1 MTVAVI
7 KDNEAVQKEFPRDF
21 KHWKDIETER
31 YVLKTDAK
39 SIEYWN
45 DQGVYQVEREELG
58 ENQKQG
64 SFSQGSLVENKYII
78 PAIDKTQEEL
88 DRESEN
94 AKNSDASAI
103 KGNNHKSDGE
113 AYLQKKFAELWR
125 YADTPTKEGYVANI
139 REQLWDYLAPLQ
151 AGLWDVTQT
160 KLNDLRDKVIA
171 GQVSMPNYLRDFMLE
186 LKADV
191 DQYMNDKF

>member
-1 MTVAVI
+1 MRVA
-7 KDNEAVQKEFPRDF
+7 KQTDSGFEY
-21 KHWKDIETER
+21 IE
-31 YVLKTDAK
+31 LPK
-39 SIEYWN
+39 SIGRFPAFYKMTEATWN
-45 DQGVYQVEREELG
+45 DLGFYRIEREELG
-58 ENQKQG
+58 ENQKQA

-78 PAIDKTQEEL
+78 PAVNKTQEEL
-88 DRESEN
+88 DREAEN
-94 AKNSDASAI
+94 ALNSDASAI

-125 YADTPTKEGYVANI
+125 YADTPTKAGYVSNI

-171 GQVSMPNYLRDFMLE
+171 GQVSIPNYLRDFMLE